1 MKCFCLNQFQ
11 NILKWKSTV
20 DDNKV
25 FGAALTDLVK
35 TFGCLSHELL
45 LAKLNEYGFSMAA
58 LILNAKLPFKS
69 EAKD

>member
-1 MKCFCLNQFQ
+1 MLE
-11 NILKWKSTV
+11 KWKSTV

-35 TFGCLSHELL
+35 TFDCLSHELL
-45 LAKLNEYGFSMAA
+45 LAKLNEYGFSMAT